1 MCNRATHSYP
11 STIPFVPEYYKTQEI
26 CDNTVNTLFCF
37 FLGGGGGGRGGI
49 LVLFPIGIRFKKCV
63 TELFPRILLC

>member
-26 CDNTVNTLFCF
+26 CDNTVNTLFVF
-37 FLGGGGGGRGGI
+37 FLGGGGGGGRWDFSFVPDWYKI
-49 LVLFPIGIRFKKCV
+49 
-63 TELFPRILLC
+63 